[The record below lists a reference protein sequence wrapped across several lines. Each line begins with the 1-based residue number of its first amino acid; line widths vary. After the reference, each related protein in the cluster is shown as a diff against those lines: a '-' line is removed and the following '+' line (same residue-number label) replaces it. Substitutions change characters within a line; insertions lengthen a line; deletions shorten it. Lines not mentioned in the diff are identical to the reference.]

1 MILLDN
7 DSTVTVFCNPK
18 YIPNKR
24 DSDDIFSINTNVW
37 ILKYHHK
44 CNIPYINNI
53 WYKKIPST
61 NIISMKYTTETFC
74 IKMDQKE
81 ELELLVHMLNNI
93 VKFKQISNGLYAMYP
108 NDNNIFVFTKIEY
121 HFMNHLEDNLKCLR
135 PRHQN

>member
-53 WYKKIPST
+53 WYKKIPFT

-81 ELELLVHMLNNI
+81 ELELLVHMPNKI
-93 VKFKQISNGLYAMYP
+93 VKFKQFSNILYDMDP
-108 NDNNIFVFTKIEY
+108 NNEKSFIITRKEY
-121 HFMNHLEDNLKCLR
+121 QIINTL
-135 PRHQN
+135 